1 MVRQEITGLHK
12 LELFVEPWNGG
23 PERIRLESPIRLGKE
38 TDLWGARDPSGQ
50 PWAVR
55 LLPHF
60 VSDPVE
66 WEQMEIL
73 SRVRHPQVVWVMGK
87 VEAQGRSGLV
97 REWVRGTPV
106 DQIWQ
111 SKEEIPVIEEVFR
124 NILVAIHEVH
134 RAGVVH
140 GGLKPARV
148 FLDREKRT
156 VKVVDFGIG
165 PWLPPRLE
173 DGPWLAPEQR
183 QKYNQD
189 ERGDIYSL
197 GAMLYWLASGVVPD
211 LHPRPLRYI
220 RPDLPGGLLQAV
232 EEAMRP
238 DREARLG
245 SCSLLLDL
253 IGEGFTNRPIYKIS
267 ESFPT
272 GLEDANEEEGGADQT
287 FDDAYKSGLDG
298 LDEPSLK
305 NARNPDEEPTGP
317 RTPHLPRP
325 PNPDNG
331 PVDALSD
338 LRSGGRSGRN
348 EARNEPRQDSRPQAQ
363 PELLKKKHSGAS
375 DTTPPD
381 AQEKKPDRPVNTRA
395 TESIPEAEAPKPAS
409 MPPSRPAPAPSGI
422 PRHQLNY
429 LIAAIVLGTFLGG
442 GTAMVWW
449 ITRPPPPPEDS
460 EPVVEVEPPAVTVP
474 TFFEFAGSTQP
485 GSVVI
490 NCPGGYQQQAIVA
503 GGRAMVD
510 SVPSVNGCLMYPKG
524 VTVDRPVPV
533 KQGIGYA
540 CVVDRGI
547 LTCRVLSSSGGKG
560 GR

>member
-38 TDLWGARDPSGQ
+38 TDLWGARDPSGH

-55 LLPHF
+55 LLSHF
-60 VSDPVE
+60 VSDPGE

-97 REWVRGTPV
+97 REWVRGTPI

-111 SKEEIPVIEEVFR
+111 PNEEIPVIEEVFR
-124 NILVAIHEVH
+124 NILVAVREVH

-165 PWLPPRLE
+165 PWLPPRPE

-183 QKYNQD
+183 QNYTRD

-197 GAMLYWLASGVVPD
+197 GAILYWLSCGVVPD
-211 LHPRPLRYI
+211 VKPRPLHQL
-220 RPDLPGGLLQAV
+220 RPELPTGLLRAV
-232 EEAMRP
+232 DEAMRL
-238 DREARLG
+238 DRDARLG

-253 IGEGFTNRPIYKIS
+253 IGEGFTNRPIYKVS
-267 ESFPT
+267 ESFPM
-272 GLEDANEEEGGADQT
+272 GLEDAQEEDGSPDQT
-287 FDDAYKSGLDG
+287 FDDACNWQDG
-298 LDEPSLK
+298 EDGQEEPSLK
-305 NARNPDEEPTGP
+305 NTRRPDEEPTG
-317 RTPHLPRP
+317 
-325 PNPDNG
+325 
-331 PVDALSD
+331 
-338 LRSGGRSGRN
+338 
-348 EARNEPRQDSRPQAQ
+348 ARNEPQQKSQSKNRV
-363 PELLKKKHSGAS
+363 ELQKEPRSGA
-375 DTTPPD
+375 PPVS
-381 AQEKKPDRPVNTRA
+381 APAGTQNKKPERPVNTRA
-395 TESIPEAEAPKPAS
+395 LATESLPETEAPKR
-409 MPPSRPAPAPSGI
+409 PPKPDPAPTSLS
-422 PRHQLNY
+422 RYQLNY
-429 LIAAIVLGTFLGG
+429 LIAAILLGTFLGG
-442 GTAMVWW
+442 GIVLVWW
-449 ITRPPPPPEDS
+449 IMLPRLLPQDS
-460 EPVVEVEPPAVTVP
+460 QPVVEVEPPTATIP

-490 NCPGGYQQQAIVA
+490 NCPGGYQQQVVVS

-510 SVPSVNGCLMYPKG
+510 SVPSINGCLMYPKG

-540 CVVDRGI
+540 CVVDRGV
-547 LTCRVLSSSGGKG
+547 LTCRVLSASGGR
-560 GR
+560 GRR